1 MPSACSHWLRVGS
14 LARAVALVW
23 IRAHLRIYAFGHLL
37 RPLLRV
43 FGRHVP
49 RPVMAT
55 PSARITMAFPSY
67 FLHCSWGIWVVG
79 CLGLLAADRALPW
92 GEQWVNWGRIIITN
106 VVSVP
111 GICLLLYG
119 LMSEPTRLSRLLGS
133 QLFNLL
139 GKASYAFYLI
149 HAGVLE

>member
-1 MPSACSHWLRVGS
+1 
-14 LARAVALVW
+14 
-23 IRAHLRIYAFGHLL
+23 
-37 RPLLRV
+37 
-43 FGRHVP
+43 
-49 RPVMAT
+49 
-55 PSARITMAFPSY
+55 
-67 FLHCSWGIWVVG
+67 VG
-79 CLGLLAADRALPW
+79 CLGLLAADRALLW
-92 GEQWVNWGRIIITN
+92 GEQWVNWGRIVINN